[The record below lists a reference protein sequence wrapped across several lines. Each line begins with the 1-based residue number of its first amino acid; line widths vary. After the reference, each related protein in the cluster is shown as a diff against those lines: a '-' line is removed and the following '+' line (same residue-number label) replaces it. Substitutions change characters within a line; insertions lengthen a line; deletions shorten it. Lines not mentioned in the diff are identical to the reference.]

1 MSDPAWLIA
10 ARADIG
16 LREVP
21 GKATAPKIAMWL
33 KQLGAF
39 WADDA
44 TPWCGVAAA
53 AWMRTAGVAPLPKH
67 WYRARAW
74 LDWGMALR
82 TPVRGCVV
90 VFERPGGG
98 HVGLV
103 DGRDQFG
110 RLLVIGGNQGD
121 SVSIAAFTTDR
132 VLGYRWPA
140 GAQMP
145 TAPLPVFAGGIPVS
159 TSEA

>member
-1 MSDPAWLIA
+1 MSQPTWLAI

-16 LREVP
+16 LREIP
-21 GKATAPKIAMWL
+21 GKATAPRIALWL
-33 KQLGAF
+33 RQLNA
-39 WADDA
+39 WWTDDEA
-44 TPWCGVAAA
+44 PWCGVACA
-53 AWMRTAGVAPLPKH
+53 AWFREATVALPKN

-74 LDWGMALR
+74 LDWGVTL
-82 TPVRGCVV
+82 TKPVRGCVV

-103 DGRDQFG
+103 EGRDQFG
-110 RLLVIGGNQGD
+110 RILVIGGNQGN

-140 GAQMP
+140 GV
-145 TAPLPVFAGGIPVS
+145 PLPSDPLPTFAGGVPVS
-159 TSEA
+159 TNEA